1 MAVPQV
7 NVLHTES
14 FQTLVDSLCD
24 KFRVPAN
31 VPPIGKGV
39 SVDITKLGRDEDL
52 VPLSCLREPINTLE
66 LVVIT
71 PRIL

>member
-24 KFRVPAN
+24 QFRVPAN

-39 SVDITKLGRDEDL
+39 SVDITELSRNKNF
-52 VPLSCLREPINTLE
+52 VPLSRLREPIK
-66 LVVIT
+66 VIESVIVSL
-71 PRIL
+71 RAV